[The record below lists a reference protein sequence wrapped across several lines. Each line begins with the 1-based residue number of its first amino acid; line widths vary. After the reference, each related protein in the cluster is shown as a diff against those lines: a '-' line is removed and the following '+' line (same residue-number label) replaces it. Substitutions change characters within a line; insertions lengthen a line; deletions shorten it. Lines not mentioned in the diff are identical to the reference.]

1 MVSNVDRVLLVSELF
16 EQSSSDGPE
25 CEMTLHYHMYGAGL
39 GVLEVSVRSGEKME
53 ILFKVDG
60 GGESVRLGWKWDF
73 FNSGVMINKQCSPIS
88 MGPSLIGRFY
98 LSVS

>member
-1 MVSNVDRVLLVSELF
+1 MVSTVDRVLLVSELF

-25 CEMTLHYHMYGAGL
+25 CEMTLHYHMYGTGL

-60 GGESVRLGWKWDF
+60 GGESVRQEWEWDF
-73 FNSGVMINKQCSPIS
+73 CYSSVMINKQCSPSS
-88 MGPSLIGRFY
+88 MGPT
-98 LSVS
+98 